1 MIKSQL
7 AQLLLL
13 TVLVFIG
20 LWLAIRSFV
29 GATDDLSS
37 SLDIR
42 SLAYIRD
49 DTPSDP
55 TLVPVVPDEPMS
67 PAEFAEPEPMA
78 TVDELA
84 VAGASDEET
93 QGAEGDEEEAKEEEE
108 GEEDEEEEEE
118 NNDKEERAEER
129 EGSSLSDEELAA
141 REKVRRD
148 KLAELGLL
156 HEKPTETIAAD
167 VALIMPDECSGSAIA
182 KVPAVLKFRFESSRI
197 MGESLNVLESLL
209 AVHRECEEGY
219 FAVDKNPLGL
229 VDSDDT
235 LAQMRLDEIK
245 YFFLQH
251 NVSLD
256 IVEFPTE

>member
-1 MIKSQL
+1 
-7 AQLLLL
+7 
-13 TVLVFIG
+13 
-20 LWLAIRSFV
+20 
-29 GATDDLSS
+29 
-37 SLDIR
+37 
-42 SLAYIRD
+42 
-49 DTPSDP
+49 
-55 TLVPVVPDEPMS
+55 
-67 PAEFAEPEPMA
+67 
-78 TVDELA
+78 
-84 VAGASDEET
+84 
-93 QGAEGDEEEAKEEEE
+93 
-108 GEEDEEEEEE
+108 
-118 NNDKEERAEER
+118 
-129 EGSSLSDEELAA
+129 
-141 REKVRRD
+141 
-148 KLAELGLL
+148 
-156 HEKPTETIAAD
+156 
-167 VALIMPDECSGSAIA
+167 MPDECSGSAIA